1 MFFFFFQVSTV
12 NITDHMLL
20 YTCSYGPLDTS
31 LNVIHYSDYKGKTML
46 YLMEYKT
53 ASSTGPQLVKCPQ
66 DIYFMDILGDYLLH
80 YRNKIPNSC
89 NSDLVFLEV
98 TEDGNKRVNMHR

>member
-31 LNVIHYSDYKGKTML
+31 PNIIHYSDYKGKTML

-53 ASSTGPQLVKCPQ
+53 ASSAGPQLVKCPQ
-66 DIYFMDILGDYLLH
+66 DIYFMDILGDYLLR
-80 YRNKIPNSC
+80 YSC
-89 NSDLVFLEV
+89 NSDLVFLV
-98 TEDGNKRVNMHR
+98 SDRGWKRMCEHA